1 MPELGN
7 DKEESFTRNTISGTI
22 NRMLRD
28 FGDDYFPP
36 YRCCIFEPRFSFN
49 NGDEQYSLI
58 CIYNLNVWGLQ
69 TNNFEETYDQFK
81 TEVDNGVIKC

>member
-1 MPELGN
+1 
-7 DKEESFTRNTISGTI
+7 
-22 NRMLRD
+22 MLRD